1 MKRSVT
7 LLLAALL
14 SVALLTACGRDDKRE
29 DTLDNAVTDGMEDLK
44 DDVEDGVHD
53 AGDAIADGTE
63 DVKDAL
69 TDGRDNTQDA
79 LTDSD
84 TANRSETQNGT
95 ADTRQTQEDEALFK
109 GASYEQMLRN
119 AQVHDTDG
127 DLNDNENA
135 VTPGIAH

>member
-7 LLLAALL
+7 LLLVALL
-14 SVALLTACGRDDKRE
+14 SVTLLTACGRDDKRE
-29 DTLDNAVTDGMEDLK
+29 DTLDDAVTDGMEDLK

-53 AGDAIADGTE
+53 AGDAIADGAE

-69 TDGRDNTQDA
+69 TDGKDNTQDA
-79 LTDSD
+79 LTEDG
-84 TANRSETQNGT
+84 TANRNETQNGT
-95 ADTRQTQEDEALFK
+95 ADTRQIQEDEALFK

>member
-14 SVALLTACGRDDKRE
+14 SVSLLTACGRDDKRE

-69 TDGRDNTQDA
+69 TDGKDNTQDA
-79 LTDSD
+79 LTDDD
-84 TANRSETQNGT
+84 TANRNETQNGT
-95 ADTRQTQEDEALFK
+95 ADTRQTHEDEALLK
-109 GASYEQMLRN
+109 GASILR
-119 AQVHDTDG
+119 VHDVRECVEAVRIVGAMRSDG
-127 DLNDNENA
+127 FSDR
-135 VTPGIAH
+135 